1 MSALVMPAGTIP
13 VLFFLTPLP
22 RHYLAGLETALHR
35 KEIDKFSVMKF
46 ENRYLPE
53 KPYPI

>member
-1 MSALVMPAGTIP
+1 MPAGTIP